1 MYNIDSQEIIK
12 NFKLQS
18 KIKRVITIGCYFIII
33 SGIILYIS
41 NIFQK
46 KTNIKIVNKLNNN
59 KNIQAEKI
67 MEKPQLTIKS
77 DNEKI
82 YKISAQK
89 AYHIN
94 NEEVTLID
102 VLVSSEASNISAG
115 ELNISD
121 SGDRLTFSKNP
132 VLIFKQ

>member
-115 ELNISD
+115 VLNISD